1 MAESNKSP
9 HPKKA
14 AFLAAYASVATISHA
29 AKLVGIDR
37 STHYDWLEKDPQYVK
52 DFNEAKQ
59 TACDNLEAEA
69 RRRAVAGCEEVVY
82 YQGVECGRVRKYSDT
97 LLIVLLKAAMP
108 EKYIE
113 RRAIEHSGDMG
124 LQLKIAE
131 RIITNRMPAGVRER
145 IKGNGNGRAPSGDD
159 AASGAG

>member
-113 RRAIEHSGDMG
+113 RRALEHSGSMG
-124 LQLKIAE
+124 LKIDGTKPEDLSDADLA
-131 RIITNRMPAGVRER
+131 RIAGRGGIGVAPPP
-145 IKGNGNGRAPSGDD
+145 KGSNGTPGVH
-159 AASGAG
+159 